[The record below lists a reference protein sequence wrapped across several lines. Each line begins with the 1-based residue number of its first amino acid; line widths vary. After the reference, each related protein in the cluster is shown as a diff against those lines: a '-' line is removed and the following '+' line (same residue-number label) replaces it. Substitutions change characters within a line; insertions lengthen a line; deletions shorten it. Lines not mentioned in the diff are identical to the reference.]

1 MCKRLY
7 VNYFKVVVVLMLSC
21 MSGLVLANSTEA
33 ALEEANNWTIE
44 PITLLMVVV
53 VIFIIV
59 IKAHFKHA
67 N

>member
-1 MCKRLY
+1 
-7 VNYFKVVVVLMLSC
+7 
-21 MSGLVLANSTEA
+21 MSGLVLASSTETG
-33 ALEEANNWTIE
+33 LEETNNWTID